1 MTITDYS
8 YCLGIEQSLYN
19 LISKLEETS
28 ASPSA
33 SIEEKIDADSHTHDI
48 RHVLTYVLPM
58 ATRPFQEE
66 EDDIAVVQ
74 ETILGVATV
83 TPHKPSSTETVLDL
97 STTKRDTGSDH
108 INFATRN
115 SALVDLD
122 STYEKVYA
130 KKVFDIFFA
139 SKFNSGYLGYLS
151 EGLQWLYGKVGTTHS
166 KSVVERLCKRYE
178 GDSGAT
184 EFRTQFEQDFEKLV
198 EVLTIAKK
206 SNPDSS
212 QEALQSIYRLREAG
226 NNLMV
231 NKSYPQAIQIYTEA
245 FKAAQISRTTVHQ
258 IPQLLTNRA
267 IAYIGMNCFPEAIDD
282 LNLAVSYDSNFTTGW
297 TQLAYCHLYMGS
309 SMISLKCYLKALKC
323 YVAYDEKDLS
333 RKRAVAQTLMPQ
345 FVQRLLESI
354 QLCER
359 RARQQKLPAND
370 IDNIVNY
377 VQEVVRSLDEFS
389 TEDKNF
395 YDLDYNINGTS
406 NEIRRLA
413 ERNNRLN
420 PSILNSDASQDLLV
434 NSSIEATAI
443 PMSIETVI
451 PRPATQPVGGRGQ
464 GRDPFQ
470 PAVAS
475 LSRVEQFMNRMNTNL
490 QNNTSGDSINNG
502 DTNSSGE
509 SVNRT
514 TRSTTTHT
522 THTTPGGNVIRIST
536 SSSSNAAAT
545 PPGASGVRQQG
556 QPTVSQAEPHLATAT
571 TTSTPGT
578 AAPGPNYRQIISG
591 IASAIDNANTNTG
604 TSNGRSGVVSNVLQN
619 LLPDYVAEGLESLM
633 GNGARI
639 AVNGEELTRPNGTNR
654 PANAANSNEE
664 SNSDDTD
671 MPEVDLD

>member
-1 MTITDYS
+1 MTVTDYS

-19 LISKLEETS
+19 LISKLEGTS
-28 ASPSA
+28 ASSSA
-33 SIEEKIDADSHTHDI
+33 PIDEKIDADSHAHDI
-48 RHVLTYVLPM
+48 KHVLTYVLPM

-66 EDDIAVVQ
+66 EEDIAVVQ
-74 ETILGVATV
+74 ETVLGVATV
-83 TPHKPSSTETVLDL
+83 TPHNPSLTETVLDL
-97 STTKRDTGSDH
+97 STTKRDTGSDS

-115 SALVDLD
+115 SAVVDLD

-130 KKVFDIFFA
+130 KKIFDIFFA
-139 SKFNSGYLGYLS
+139 SKFNSGYVGYLL
-151 EGLQWLYGKVGTTHS
+151 EGLQWLYSKVGTSHS
-166 KSVVERLCKRYE
+166 ELVIERLCKRYE

-184 EFRTQFEQDFEKLV
+184 PFKAQFEEDFEKLV

-206 SNPDSS
+206 SNPDSLKES
-212 QEALQSIYRLREAG
+212 LKSIYKLREAG

-245 FKAAQISRTTVHQ
+245 FKAAQISRTTVQQ
-258 IPQLLTNRA
+258 IPQLLTNRS
-267 IAYIGMNCFPEAIDD
+267 IAYIGMNCFPEAIAD

-309 SMISLKCYLKALKC
+309 LMLSLKCYLKALKC
-323 YVAYDEKDLS
+323 YVAYDEKDHS
-333 RKRAVAQTLMPQ
+333 KKKAVAQTLMPQ

-359 RARQQKLPAND
+359 RARQQKLPTID
-370 IDNIVNY
+370 IDNIVDY
-377 VQEVVRSLDEFS
+377 VQKVVRSLDEFS

-395 YDLDYNINGTS
+395 YDLDYNVNGTS

-451 PRPATQPVGGRGQ
+451 PRPVTQPAAGRGP

-470 PAVAS
+470 PAVAT

-490 QNNTSGDSINNG
+490 QNSNNGNTNNNGDANSSGDS
-502 DTNSSGE
+502 
-509 SVNRT
+509 VNRN
-514 TRSTTTHT
+514 STSTT

-536 SSSSNAAAT
+536 TSSSNMAGT
-545 PPGASGVRQQG
+545 PPGRSGARQPG

-571 TTSTPGT
+571 TTLGPGT
-578 AAPGPNYRQIISG
+578 ATTGPNYRQIISG
-591 IASAIDNANTNTG
+591 IASAIDNANANTG
-604 TSNGRSGVVSNVLQN
+604 ASNGRGGVVSNVLQN

-639 AVNGEELTRPNGTNR
+639 VVNGEELSRPDGTNR
-654 PANAANSNEE
+654 PTTAANGNEE
-664 SNSDDTD
+664 SNLDDTD